1 MRALL
6 LPGLLVASHLSACVR
21 PEELWVTGGEP
32 LPPETRSIILAASR
46 AGSSFE
52 LFALPTP
59 FELTIERD
67 PDLRLLAIAFD
78 RDLPALDLVPGRLG
92 SIPGS
97 GGRRIPPPLAIFM
110 AESGR
115 PFARTLADPN
125 IELPPHDWPA
135 ILGSKRCGEGL
146 SYVGS
151 TCGST
156 VSFEVRPPAPPVF
169 TELGQCPAGWEKK
182 RHEVD
187 RGPGP
192 GPQSL
197 ELCEPPPRLS
207 CGPGL
212 TQAAGDQGCRSIGDP
227 CLGAESFPRGYADT
241 STVVFVL
248 AGAPRGGDGSRAR
261 PYATLGEA
269 STEAALRG
277 ARAVVLGRGRYRE
290 GLRLE
295 GTIDVAGACAGETI
309 LEGTLAL
316 AAHHGR
322 VSGLSV
328 IASSTTALE
337 VRNGSR
343 SVLDGVLITAT
354 SSQSDASRVVDSEL
368 EVRGSAIELPSA
380 GRWVVSGARLSMV
393 DTSYR
398 GQLRAE
404 LSQLSV
410 HGSAIIGSGGSLTAS
425 SSTVSVDQSYLAI
438 PLSGHNGRMEVR
450 RSWLVGA
457 STTEREHQR
466 SIYAQGGALVV
477 SQVTIEQRRIILP
490 VPPAYPGQAQ
500 IGIELHTAPAQIS
513 DVLVLMPE
521 PAQGSTERGSIG
533 LSVSE
538 PVVQPHRFERLIV
551 EGGGWAG
558 LAINKTQAELVD
570 VGIHRGHSGILGDGA
585 SIEAE
590 RLLITQSILDGVNLR
605 LASTAVL
612 RDVGVY
618 ESVSTGLV
626 FKGEGPYRGTRVKV
640 ATERRS
646 ATGINLEEAFNNPV
660 SVFLRELEVQGPFAG
675 SIQVGNGTGLEV
687 THFRIDGANL
697 GVELLGVNGRRSL
710 KKGTI
715 RTESTGLDVANDLA
729 DLAPLLDGV
738 RVEAPRPIKRTKP

>member
-1 MRALL
+1 MRTFLG
-6 LPGLLVASHLSACVR
+6 PSLLVAWSFAACVR

-32 LPPETRSIILAASR
+32 LPPETRSIVLGASR

-52 LFALPTP
+52 LYAVPTP
-59 FELTIERD
+59 FELNIERD

-78 RDLPALDLVPGRLG
+78 RDLAALDLAPGRLG

-97 GGRRIPPPLAIFM
+97 GGRPIPPPLAIFL
-110 AESGR
+110 AEAGR
-115 PFARTLADPN
+115 PFARTLADPH

-135 ILGSKRCGEGL
+135 ILASKRCGEGL

-156 VSFEVRPPAPPVF
+156 VSFEVQAPAPPVF
-169 TELGQCPAGWEKK
+169 TEQGQCPAGWEKK
-182 RHEVD
+182 RHEID
-187 RGPGP
+187 RGPGL

-197 ELCEPPPRLS
+197 ELCEPPPRLA
-207 CGPGL
+207 CGTGL
-212 TQAAGDQGCRSIGDP
+212 TQAAGDQGCRAIGDP
-227 CLGAESFPRGYADT
+227 CPGAESFPPGYADT
-241 STVVFVL
+241 STVVFAL
-248 AGAPRGGDGSRAR
+248 AGAPGGGDGSRAR
-261 PYATLGEA
+261 PYATLREA
-269 STEAALRG
+269 STEAARRG
-277 ARAVVLGRGRYRE
+277 ARALVLGRGRYRE
-290 GLRLE
+290 RLRLG
-295 GTIDVAGACAGETI
+295 GTIDVVGACAAESI

-316 AAHHGR
+316 AAHQGR

-328 IASSTTALE
+328 LAASRAALE
-337 VRNGSR
+337 VVDGSR
-343 SVLDGVLITAT
+343 TVLDGVQITST
-354 SSQSDASRVVDSEL
+354 SSQSDALRVVDAEL
-368 EVRGSAIELPSA
+368 EVRGSALELPEA
-380 GRWVVSGARLSMV
+380 GQWELRGARLSLADV
-393 DTSYR
+393 SYR
-398 GQLRAE
+398 GQLRAQ
-404 LSQLSV
+404 LSQVSV
-410 HGSAIIGSGGSLTAS
+410 HGSAIIGSGGTFTS
-425 SSTVSVDQSYLAI
+425 SSGTVSVDQSYLAI
-438 PLSGHNGRMEVR
+438 PLGILNGRMEVR

-477 SQVTIEQRRIILP
+477 SQVTIEQRRVILP

-521 PAQGSTERGSIG
+521 PAQERTERSSIG

-558 LAINKTQAELVD
+558 LALNNTQAELVD
-570 VGIHRGHSGILGDGA
+570 VGIHRGHSGILGNGA

-590 RLLITQSILDGVNLR
+590 RLLITQSILDGLNLR
-605 LASTAVL
+605 LGSTAVL

-618 ESVSTGLV
+618 ESLFTGLV
-626 FKGEGPYRGTRVKV
+626 FKGEGPYRGTRLKV

-675 SIQVGNGTGLEV
+675 AIQVGTGTGFEV

-697 GVELLGVNGRRSL
+697 GVELIGVNGRRSL
-710 KKGTI
+710 AKGTI
-715 RTESTGLDVANDLA
+715 RTESTGLDVASDLA
-729 DLAPLLDGV
+729 NLAPLLDGV
-738 RVEAPRPIKRTKP
+738 RVEAPRPIERTKP